1 MESTVIIISK
11 EHIEALGDLIEKS
24 PALLEQLKQCKSI
37 NHSASLLAEAALQG
51 ALPIDEASLRAHL
64 DKTIEKNQK
73 HNLSDAQLD
82 AIAGGQLGGDNTFT
96 ATADWAYQ
104 ILGYC

>member
-1 MESTVIIISK
+1 MESTVIIITK

-24 PALLEQLKQCKSI
+24 PTLLEQLKQCKSI
-37 NHSASLLAEAALQG
+37 NHSASLLAEAARQG
-51 ALPIDEASLRAHL
+51 ALPIDEEALRAHL
-64 DKTIEKNQK
+64 EKSFEKNQK

-82 AIAGGQLGGDNTFT
+82 AVAGGQLGGDNTFT
-96 ATADWAYQ
+96 ITADWAYK